1 MATQRIFVTGRVQGI
16 GYRDW
21 VVRTAQRTKLTGWVR
36 NLKDG
41 RVEIL
46 ATGEEEALAA
56 LVEGAREGP
65 VHARVENV
73 EAFPTDDDK
82 ASKGFTKRFTA

>member
-1 MATQRIFVTGRVQGI
+1 MTTKRIYVSGRVQGV

-21 VVRTAQRTKLTGWVR
+21 VVRTAQRTGLTGWVR

-46 ATGEEEALAA
+46 ATGEDEALAA
-56 LVEGAREGP
+56 LIEGAQEGP
-65 VHARVENV
+65 PLARVDHV
-73 EAFPTDDDK
+73 EAVAAEGEK
-82 ASKGFTKRFTA
+82 AHKGFTKRFTA